1 MKLLVIDVVFFLEM
15 FWGEQVFIF
24 PQLGGVSPPCRITET
39 SLENDAAFETHLH
52 LEVQHMV

>member
-1 MKLLVIDVVFFLEM
+1 MWFFFLEM